1 MAYKLYLDGVLFP
14 VAPSKVTVKINNQ
27 NETVTLINEGEAN
40 ILKAAG
46 LSDVEFD
53 LLLPNT
59 EYPFALYPEKFRNAK
74 FYLDKLEEL
83 KLQKKSFQYIMT
95 RAFPNDKKL
104 FHTNMTVSL
113 EDYSIVDDVGEG
125 FDTTVKIKLKQYR
138 EFITKTCTVDIS
150 LPKPQAAMQQTRA
163 AGNAP
168 SGGAIP

>member
-59 EYPFALYPEKFRNAK
+59 EYPFAICNSFYFWHQDFHDASFIFSGWRFNFKF
-74 FYLDKLEEL
+74 F
-83 KLQKKSFQYIMT
+83 
-95 RAFPNDKKL
+95 
-104 FHTNMTVSL
+104 
-113 EDYSIVDDVGEG
+113 
-125 FDTTVKIKLKQYR
+125 
-138 EFITKTCTVDIS
+138 
-150 LPKPQAAMQQTRA
+150 
-163 AGNAP
+163 
-168 SGGAIP
+168 

>member
-59 EYPFALYPEKFRNAK
+59 EYPFALYPETFRNAR

-83 KLQKKSFQYIMT
+83 KFSVYHDKSI
-95 RAFPNDKKL
+95 
-104 FHTNMTVSL
+104 S
-113 EDYSIVDDVGEG
+113 
-125 FDTTVKIKLKQYR
+125 KQQ
-138 EFITKTCTVDIS
+138 EVIS
-150 LPKPQAAMQQTRA
+150 YQHDSFT
-163 AGNAP
+163 
-168 SGGAIP
+168 